1 VWKSEYFQTAVMLVL
16 IVMLVFGFWFGLRL
30 ALNTDY
36 PVLAV
41 ASGSMSTVQ
50 PDDAWSYPFVPT
62 LHTGDLIIVQAVK
75 PQDIY
80 AAPYNQ
86 SGKSGDI
93 LVFRLSSGSDD
104 LIVHRA
110 IGWYEWNVTLETKG
124 DGNSVPGP
132 PNDDPLH
139 PGAVPVNLV
148 IGKVVLRIPWIG
160 NFALFMRE
168 SSAAYLVL
176 ALMIIVIA
184 VELVLSILQEKD
196 AGAKKDKTVEKA
208 PET

>member
-1 VWKSEYFQTAVMLVL
+1 MIVL
-16 IVMLVFGFWFGLRL
+16 IVMLVFAFWFGLRL

-50 PDDAWSYPFVPT
+50 PDSAWSYPFVLT
-62 LHTGDLIIVQAVK
+62 LHTGDLIIVQGVK
-75 PQDIY
+75 SQDIY
-80 AAPYNQ
+80 AAPFNE
-86 SGKSGDI
+86 SGRSGDI
-93 LVFRLSSGSDD
+93 LVFRLSSDSED

-124 DGNSVPGP
+124 DGNSIPGP
-132 PNDDPLH
+132 PNTDPLR

-168 SSAAYLVL
+168 SSGTYLVL
-176 ALMIIVIA
+176 ALIIIIVA
-184 VELVLSILQEKD
+184 AELVLSILEEKETET
-196 AGAKKDKTVEKA
+196 KKNKA
-208 PET
+208 TGITRET